1 MASTTTPGT
10 SKEALLRRIAQGYRA
25 LRSSLEALPRERF
38 GEKLST
44 GWSLNENLLHLA
56 AWEETVPPRV
66 AGVLSRGEDPK
77 LYDEIDSFNARVA
90 AESRGKSTDELFA
103 RWSAAH
109 ERVLETVRQ
118 LSDDAPPLAFDVVEW
133 NTTNHYPD
141 HFADIGAAVR
151 NAADL
156 VRLIQTN
163 WLPFRLGLLSLG
175 LAALE
180 QTTSTGWTYKDLA
193 AHAAAWEERTA
204 TRLAVFRES
213 GEGMAGIDDTDP
225 FNAAVV
231 ERTRGRDG
239 GDVLRE
245 LDEAHRALVAEV
257 EKLTPGQL
265 HANDDWVITVVAGNS
280 YGHYAE
286 HHEELFAAVPRKPGE
301 LLAKMREGWR
311 PFRNAVGRVGLIPLS
326 GRTSSGWTY
335 KGMLGHVANWIEK
348 IGPELPVRLQGRRT
362 EALPDVDAENRRE
375 AEAGESRAEEEVVR
389 RLDAAYRAVVNAVKA
404 LPPDED
410 VHFMA
415 VRLICGETYGHF
427 PEHLRELLAALPKD
441 ARAILARFDDVW
453 RRFRAGIRER
463 GRGGLG
469 EKTPAGWTYKDLCA
483 HAAAWLQE
491 AVRELAANEF
501 TDWNAGTI
509 QEFNDRAVEAHRLVG
524 AEAML
529 DELDTSARRMREAIA
544 ALSDERIANEKVF
557 DIVAWCTYLHWEDH
571 FAELGIDI

>member
-109 ERVLETVRQ
+109 ERVLETVRR

-151 NAADL
+151 DAADL

-213 GEGMAGIDDTDP
+213 GEGMAGVDDTDP

-301 LLAKMREGWR
+301 LLA
-311 PFRNAVGRVGLIPLS
+311 
-326 GRTSSGWTY
+326 T
-335 KGMLGHVANWIEK
+335 
-348 IGPELPVRLQGRRT
+348 VR
-362 EALPDVDAENRRE
+362 
-375 AEAGESRAEEEVVR
+375 
-389 RLDAAYRAVVNAVKA
+389 
-404 LPPDED
+404 
-410 VHFMA
+410 
-415 VRLICGETYGHF
+415 
-427 PEHLRELLAALPKD
+427 
-441 ARAILARFDDVW
+441 
-453 RRFRAGIRER
+453 
-463 GRGGLG
+463 
-469 EKTPAGWTYKDLCA
+469 
-483 HAAAWLQE
+483 
-491 AVRELAANEF
+491 
-501 TDWNAGTI
+501 
-509 QEFNDRAVEAHRLVG
+509 
-524 AEAML
+524 
-529 DELDTSARRMREAIA
+529 
-544 ALSDERIANEKVF
+544 
-557 DIVAWCTYLHWEDH
+557 
-571 FAELGIDI
+571 

>member
-1 MASTTTPGT
+1 MCMASTTTPGT
-10 SKEALLRRIAQGYRA
+10 SKQALLRRIAQGYRA

-44 GWSLNENLLHLA
+44 GWSLNENLLHLS

-213 GEGMAGIDDTDP
+213 GEGMAGVDDTDP
-225 FNAAVV
+225 FNADVPRICPTSTLRTAAKSRRGSRALRRRSYGGSMPHTARSSTRSRRCRLTRTSISWPFDSSAARRTATSRSICGSSSPRFPRTPVRSSRGSMTSGGASAPGSASAAAADSARRRPRAGPTRTSA
-231 ERTRGRDG
+231 RTRRRGC
-239 GDVLRE
+239 
-245 LDEAHRALVAEV
+245 
-257 EKLTPGQL
+257 
-265 HANDDWVITVVAGNS
+265 
-280 YGHYAE
+280 
-286 HHEELFAAVPRKPGE
+286 RKPC
-301 LLAKMREGWR
+301 ASS
-311 PFRNAVGRVGLIPLS
+311 P
-326 GRTSSGWTY
+326 RTSSPTGTRARSRSSTTARSRRIASSVRRRCSMSSTRLPGGCARRSLRFRTSASRTR
-335 KGMLGHVANWIEK
+335 KSSTSSRGAPTSTGKTTSPSLGSTFETADPRGHGE
-348 IGPELPVRLQGRRT
+348 GRSRR
-362 EALPDVDAENRRE
+362 PRPRRE
-375 AEAGESRAEEEVVR
+375 GGGARVARRRHGGDLHRRAS
-389 RLDAAYRAVVNAVKA
+389 
-404 LPPDED
+404 
-410 VHFMA
+410 
-415 VRLICGETYGHF
+415 
-427 PEHLRELLAALPKD
+427 
-441 ARAILARFDDVW
+441 
-453 RRFRAGIRER
+453 
-463 GRGGLG
+463 
-469 EKTPAGWTYKDLCA
+469 
-483 HAAAWLQE
+483 
-491 AVRELAANEF
+491 
-501 TDWNAGTI
+501 NAGTGRR
-509 QEFNDRAVEAHRLVG
+509 DRAAGGCRCHR
-524 AEAML
+524 
-529 DELDTSARRMREAIA
+529 
-544 ALSDERIANEKVF
+544 RIAPVRSPQ
-557 DIVAWCTYLHWEDH
+557 LHLSADRRAHE
-571 FAELGIDI
+571 GKRNG

>member
-109 ERVLETVRQ
+109 ERVLETVRR

-151 NAADL
+151 DAADL

-213 GEGMAGIDDTDP
+213 GEGMAGVDDTDP

-389 RLDAAYRAVVNAVKA
+389 RLDAAYRAVVDAVKA